1 MPTPISTDVFVIPLL
16 NRFLVYAPLRRAA
29 FITNAAAVN
38 LLNRLRQ
45 DEIQPANEGEA
56 IFLRLCREIRLIG
69 EDGDLPISTFEWDVF
84 KPTEVTLFL
93 TTRCNL
99 RCVYCY
105 ASAGEQPL
113 AEMSLETAKR
123 GIDFVCRNALGCG
136 KREFGVG
143 YHGGGEP
150 TTHWDVLTE
159 SFAYA
164 QQLARENGLD
174 VYGSMATN
182 GVLSPEKQQWIIQNF
197 RGVNLSVD
205 GLPEVQDAQRPT
217 PSGKPSSEAVL
228 QTFRAFDAASFPY
241 GIRITVTASSVER
254 LPQSVAYLL
263 EHAHPKHIQVEP
275 VYVLGRG
282 RANGFAVDPLAFVE
296 AFREG
301 KKLAAQS
308 GVDFCYS
315 AARVDVLT
323 NRFCT
328 SCGEGFSLTP
338 QGLVSSCYEVPDSS
352 FEFGDQFVF
361 GQFDERESRY
371 LFDEEKLVRLRAH
384 TVETIPWCRD
394 CFCKWHCG
402 GDCLYKSRHAMVD
415 GEFAG
420 DPRCE
425 ITRALTLDQ
434 IVEKIGK
441 SGGTVW
447 AEARVEWLSQDKTR
461 NLAEVPYSRKVFYL
475 STT

>member
-1 MPTPISTDVFVIPLL
+1 MPQYTNRVSTDVFVIPFL
-16 NRFLVYAPLRRAA
+16 NRYLIYAPVRRAA
-29 FITNAAAVN
+29 FITNAAAIN
-38 LLNRLRQ
+38 LLSRLGQ
-45 DEIQPANEGEA
+45 GQVQPANEDEEN
-56 IFLRLCREIRLIG
+56 FLHLCREIRLIG
-69 EDGDLPISTFEWDVF
+69 EEGDSPISTFECDAF
-84 KPTEVTLFL
+84 QPNEVTLFL

-105 ASAGEQPL
+105 ASAGERPL

-123 GIDFVCRNALGCG
+123 GIDFVCRNALERG

-150 TTHWDVLTE
+150 TMHWEVLTE

-164 QQLARENGLD
+164 QQLARTNGID

-182 GVLSPEKQQWIIQNF
+182 GVLSPEKQQWIIKNF

-205 GLPEVQDAQRPT
+205 GLPDVQDAQRPT

-228 QTFRAFDAASFPY
+228 QTIRAFDATSFPY
-241 GIRITVTASSVER
+241 GIRITATFTSVER

-275 VYVLGRG
+275 VYILGRG
-282 RANGFAVDPLAFVE
+282 RVNGFAVDPLAFVE

-301 KKLAAQS
+301 KKLAAQR
-308 GVDFCYS
+308 GVDYYYS

-323 NRFCT
+323 NHFCT

-338 QGLVSSCYEVPDSS
+338 QGLVSSCYEVPDPS
-352 FEFGDQFVF
+352 FEFADQFIF
-361 GQFDERESRY
+361 GQFDETRARY
-371 LFDEEKLVRLRAH
+371 AFDEEKLARLRAH
-384 TVETIPWCRD
+384 TVETIPWCQD

-402 GDCLYKSRHAMVD
+402 GDCLYKSRHALVD
-415 GEFAG
+415 GEFVG

-434 IVEKIGK
+434 ILGKISQ

-447 AEARVEWLSQDKTR
+447 AESHVR
-461 NLAEVPYSRKVFYL
+461 
-475 STT
+475 